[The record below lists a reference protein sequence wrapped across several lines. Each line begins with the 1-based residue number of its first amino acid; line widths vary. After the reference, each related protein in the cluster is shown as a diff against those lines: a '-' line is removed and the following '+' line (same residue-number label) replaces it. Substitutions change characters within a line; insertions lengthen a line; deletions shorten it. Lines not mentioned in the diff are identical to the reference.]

1 MVCRYDCYRKKKV
14 LKNAYLQ
21 WKNVKNVNEREP
33 EILCIEC
40 PAFINNKNISNTLKF
55 PSAILED
62 FKVCIKVHP
71 PVLFEFMKCLPAVK
85 CLCSS
90 TS

>member
-1 MVCRYDCYRKKKV
+1 MTSLSAKARKVKWFVDMIVIEKKGV
-14 LKNAYLQ
+14 NNAYLQ

-40 PAFINNKNISNTLKF
+40 PAFINIKNISNTLKF

-62 FKVCIKVHP
+62 F
-71 PVLFEFMKCLPAVK
+71 
-85 CLCSS
+85 
-90 TS
+90 